1 MQQLNCR
8 SNTHYKGRMMPSIP
22 FPQSYWV
29 VPQLLCAG
37 HYPGDRNAD
46 VRREKLTG
54 LVQCRIERTINLI
67 PEGETGR
74 NGESFLP
81 YHDELQALAR
91 ERGGAVDC
99 VRMGFPDGGIPSID
113 QMRAILDMI
122 DTSLKARKPVY
133 VHCWG
138 GHGRTSTV
146 IGCHL
151 VRHGLAPSVAM
162 ERILAWRTNLPRNW
176 FPFQN
181 EQQAF
186 LEAWKAEQ

>member
-1 MQQLNCR
+1 MI
-8 SNTHYKGRMMPSIP
+8 SSTP

-29 VPQLLCAG
+29 VPQLLSAG
-37 HYPGDRNAD
+37 HYPGDRSAD
-46 VRREKLTG
+46 VRREKLKG
-54 LVQCRIERTINLI
+54 LVLCGIERTINLI
-67 PEGETGR
+67 PENETGR

-81 YHDELQALAR
+81 YQDELQALAR
-91 ERGGAVDC
+91 ERGGSVDC
-99 VRMGFPDGGIPSID
+99 VRMGFPDGGIPTMD
-113 QMRAILDMI
+113 QMRAILDII
-122 DTSLKARKPVY
+122 DTSLEARKPVY

-162 ERILAWRTNLPRNW
+162 ERILAWRANLPRNW

-186 LEAWKAEQ
+186 LEAWKAGQ